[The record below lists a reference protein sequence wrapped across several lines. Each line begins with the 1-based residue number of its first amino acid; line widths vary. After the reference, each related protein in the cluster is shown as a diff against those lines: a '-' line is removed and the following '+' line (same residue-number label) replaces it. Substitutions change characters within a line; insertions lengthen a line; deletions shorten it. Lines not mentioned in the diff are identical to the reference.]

1 MDCEIWR
8 NASDDLFLWE
18 ICRFAV
24 RCGTIGETSYL
35 PSMFEFSIEERM
47 QRATAILAEIR
58 EALEAIVEDAHV
70 LKEYI
75 DNATE

>member
-1 MDCEIWR
+1 
-8 NASDDLFLWE
+8 
-18 ICRFAV
+18 
-24 RCGTIGETSYL
+24 
-35 PSMFEFSIEERM
+35 MFEFSIEERM